1 MPIFTYE
8 PTPAAPAPSDIVS
21 GLRVGQYDLDRVDG
35 RLQAVRAAAPLLS
48 SIRDASLVRGYLH
61 DLAQL
66 VGMDIED
73 VRQIAA
79 QQTRRPM
86 PAARDEPASRRPAP
100 NAAAGPT
107 LDGLSLPWP
116 DADDRNTAVERGT
129 LKLMLQ
135 HPTLFDSAWNEVL
148 PDDFTH
154 PAYRALFEV
163 ILANAFQAER
173 WTERLQ
179 SNAGD
184 EMLRQLQVALLV
196 EPILR
201 SPDETYASAYTA
213 RLQLLSTVRRLTELR
228 SRLQRVNPVEHA
240 SAHKQAFSELIALE
254 ARRRALE
261 AASSGAD

>member
-1 MPIFTYE
+1 M
-8 PTPAAPAPSDIVS
+8 
-21 GLRVGQYDLDRVDG
+21 
-35 RLQAVRAAAPLLS
+35 
-48 SIRDASLVRGYLH
+48 
-61 DLAQL
+61 
-66 VGMDIED
+66 
-73 VRQIAA
+73 
-79 QQTRRPM
+79 
-86 PAARDEPASRRPAP
+86 
-100 NAAAGPT
+100 
-107 LDGLSLPWP
+107 
-116 DADDRNTAVERGT
+116 
-129 LKLMLQ
+129 
-135 HPTLFDSAWNEVL
+135 
-148 PDDFTH
+148 
-154 PAYRALFEV
+154 
-163 ILANAFQAER
+163 ILANPFQAER

-179 SNAGD
+179 TNAGD